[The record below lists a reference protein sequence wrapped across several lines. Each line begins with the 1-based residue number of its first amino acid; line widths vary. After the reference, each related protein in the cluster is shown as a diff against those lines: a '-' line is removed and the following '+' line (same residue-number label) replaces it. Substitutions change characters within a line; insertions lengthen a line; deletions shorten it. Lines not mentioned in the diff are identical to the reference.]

1 MVTWPAQAA
10 PPKVVVE
17 ITPKAQKRLD
27 AQLARRLIKIE
38 LGDIDVPPRPT
49 DPYPQAMSTVFFR
62 VLVPAPDRLHV
73 ELWDRGDFY
82 GARRVSVTGSARLR
96 SRRIALG
103 AAELAW
109 RLRQRRL
116 VQARRIEQEE
126 QRALAAEQQAER
138 ERRLQGVTL
147 TAGAKGAF
155 VSSAGWL
162 AGPELSGG
170 YRFLGGSR
178 AALSLGAYTG
188 QASDI
193 DGSPGWRWLEA
204 GLRGGH
210 GFRLGEQ
217 TDLAVGAE
225 VAAAAVRVTEVPSVD
240 GVSGQSDTW
249 SARAGLNLRFE
260 QRVGSKAFLAMGPD
274 LGVALRPVPVVDA
287 LGDKQSL
294 GGVWLGLGAEL
305 ALSP

>member
-1 MVTWPAQAA
+1 M
-10 PPKVVVE
+10 VE

-27 AQLARRLIKIE
+27 AELARRLIKIE
-38 LGDIDVPPRPT
+38 LGDIDVPPRST

-103 AAELAW
+103 AAELAR
-109 RLRQRRL
+109 RLRQRR
-116 VQARRIEQEE
+116 VAHARRIEQDE
-126 QRALAAEQQAER
+126 QRALAAEQKAER

-147 TAGAKGAF
+147 TGGAKGAY

-162 AGPELSGG
+162 AGPVLSGG
-170 YRFLGGSR
+170 HRFVGGSR
-178 AALSLGAYTG
+178 VALSLAAYTG

-193 DGSPGWRWLEA
+193 EVAPGWRWLEV

-210 GFRLGEQ
+210 GFRVGEQ
-217 TDLAVGAE
+217 TDLTLGAE

-240 GVSGQSDTW
+240 DVSGQSDTW
-249 SARAGLNLRFE
+249 SARAGLNLRLE
-260 QRVGSKAFLAMGPD
+260 QRVGSKAFLAAGPD
-274 LGVALRPVPVVDA
+274 VGVVLRPVPVLDTV
-287 LGDKQSL
+287 GDKQSL
-294 GGVWLGLGAEL
+294 GGIWLGLGAEL